1 MVTYSVHTII
11 WTYVHTDK
19 QASICF
25 HYCKNNIIS
34 NYLNNCIIIL
44 YLGPNSYLKPTLK
57 ALVIGYWSEDKKL
70 NKLACSHDNV
80 FIFSSDDDKGH
91 SDLKKEII
99 RTITIEGQTVLDCSP
114 ETGTIIHRR
123 WNRGGRGALAPPN
136 LKVQIVNTCSNQWCQ
151 LWVAVKSQLIDF
163 EAPCSVL
170 DSSLPRALQR
180 LPIPAQIE
188 K

>member
-1 MVTYSVHTII
+1 MAWSAYHCVYGHFLFVCFVSQCIHWAIPTSAKFLFRNRFMVTYSVHTII

-91 SDLKKEII
+91 SDLRKRLLEQSPLKD
-99 RTITIEGQTVLDCSP
+99 RQCLTAPQKQVL
-114 ETGTIIHRR
+114 
-123 WNRGGRGALAPPN
+123 
-136 LKVQIVNTCSNQWCQ
+136 
-151 LWVAVKSQLIDF
+151 F
-163 EAPCSVL
+163 
-170 DSSLPRALQR
+170 
-180 LPIPAQIE
+180 
-188 K
+188 